1 MKILLIGF
9 GHTGKDIANG
19 LFVIGHKIFFI
30 SDKKEKSRFKQ
41 VSVDS
46 APKDIGCIIIVLST
60 LSDEKRKKIT
70 YKVKN
75 TYDLRHSE
83 LKGNIN
89 AIKEYISFLNDSNA
103 DRIIIVSNPVD
114 EITNYLC
121 KNVPNKRIFGFGMQ
135 LDVNRFSKK
144 LKKKVDCIGVHGKAI
159 PLIDYDSE
167 DKYNKILSDID
178 RELLAFVKKNGI
190 PHKIAGSEFIK
201 FFNGLTSKKKNI
213 VYASQYIKR
222 SFLDIKDI
230 AIFLPLIIKDGKII
244 GIKKLSINNIER
256 RLFLNETRH
265 LKKEMLK
272 LK

>member
-1 MKILLIGF
+1 M
-9 GHTGKDIANG
+9 
-19 LFVIGHKIFFI
+19 
-30 SDKKEKSRFKQ
+30 
-41 VSVDS
+41 
-46 APKDIGCIIIVLST
+46 
-60 LSDEKRKKIT
+60 
-70 YKVKN
+70 
-75 TYDLRHSE
+75 
-83 LKGNIN
+83 KGNIN

-201 FFNGLTSKKKNI
+201 FFNEPILISVANNNKVYIRKVILFSLCIGAVDKSIINI
-213 VYASQYIKR
+213 TG
-222 SFLDIKDI
+222 F
-230 AIFLPLIIKDGKII
+230 P
-244 GIKKLSINNIER
+244 
-256 RLFLNETRH
+256 
-265 LKKEMLK
+265 
-272 LK
+272 